1 MLITES
7 IYPFLNEDFLAEE
20 ILNERIDFNSIKDK
34 AKKLGIL
41 ASLFLLTASNKGFK
55 DLPSKQELV
64 SSKPLI
70 YLAQQPYVSKDDVE
84 EKFDQLFDFYFWR
97 DQGTQLNHDILQDPL
112 TLKISNDGLNFI
124 KEHEKLRL
132 EGYEIGDGMVTIGWG
147 HAEPVGTS
155 QYAVGQKIS
164 EYEAERLFRKDI
176 KKVEEGIRDLFEKWN
191 GQGLDIKVSQNM
203 WDSMISMAF
212 NMGVNG
218 LRGSDM
224 IQSLKQEDYLAAAD
238 SILTTR
244 IDPIK
249 FPGLE
254 QRREGEKELFLKGLL
269 TTAS

>member
-1 MLITES
+1 MLIAES
-7 IYPFLNEDFLAEE
+7 VYPFLNEDFLAEE

-64 SSKPLI
+64 SSKSLI
-70 YLAQQPYVSKDDVE
+70 YLAQQPYVSKDNVQE
-84 EKFDQLFDFYFWR
+84 EFDQLFDFYFWR
-97 DQGTQLNHDILQDPL
+97 DEGTKLNYDILQDPL
-112 TLKISNDGLNFI
+112 TLKTSNEGLNFI

-132 EGYEIGDGMVTIGWG
+132 KAYEIDDGMITIGWG
-147 HAEPVGTS
+147 HSESVGTS
-155 QYAVGQKIS
+155 QYVVGQEIS

-176 KKVEEGIRDLFEKWN
+176 KKVEEGIRGLFEKWI
-191 GQGLDIKVSQNM
+191 GQGLDVKISQHM
-203 WDSMISMAF
+203 WDSMISMAY

-218 LRGSDM
+218 LRGSDI

-238 SILTTR
+238 SILTTK

-254 QRREGEKELFLKGLL
+254 NRREAEKELFLRGLV
-269 TTAS
+269 